1 MENTRQDTHGALA
14 VENGL
19 GKKSLEGFFYYT
31 NRISITLIEEPTE
44 TFFSAIQSLK
54 GAA

>member
-1 MENTRQDTHGALA
+1 MGCTEKSRWGMLA

-31 NRISITLIEEPTE
+31 NRISITLIEKLTN
-44 TFFSAIQSLK
+44 TIFSVNQSLT
-54 GAA
+54 GVA